1 MMKPNKRLGQNF
13 LINEKI
19 SDQIVEAAGLTR
31 EDTVL
36 EIGPGTGILTVRLAK
51 LVGQLLAVEKDYDL
65 AYKLQSQYKGAKNTK
80 IIHQDALWFDL
91 FSLTKYK
98 VVANIPYNI
107 TSPLIRRFLEN
118 EPRPE
123 LLVLMVQ
130 KEVAERICAKPGD
143 RDRGLL
149 TLIIEYYAEAE
160 ILFQVGRKEFFPS
173 PEVDSAVIKIT
184 PKISFD
190 STQDRPIDSAQGRQ
204 IEPAL
209 FFKVVKAGF
218 SSKRQQI
225 HNSLAGTLRLTK
237 PQTEEL
243 LKISSINSMLRAEDL
258 TLDDWIHL
266 ALNYK
271 KTVLDI

>member
-1 MMKPNKRLGQNF
+1 MKPNKRLGQNF

-19 SDQIVEAAGLTR
+19 ADQIVEAAGLTR

-51 LVGQLLAVEKDYDL
+51 KVGQLLAVEKDYDL

-91 FSLTKYK
+91 FSLTKSKYK

-143 RDRGLL
+143 RNRGLL
-149 TLIIEYYAEAE
+149 TLIVEFYAEAE

-173 PEVDSAVIKIT
+173 PEVDSAVIRIIT
-184 PKISFD
+184 KKQE
-190 STQDRPIDSAQGRQ
+190 TRNKQ

-209 FFKVVKAGF
+209 FFKIVKAGF

-243 LKISSINSMLRAEDL
+243 LRISNINSMLRAEDL
-258 TLDDWIHL
+258 TLDDWTRL
-266 ALNYK
+266 ALNYE
-271 KTVLDI
+271 KTVLDS